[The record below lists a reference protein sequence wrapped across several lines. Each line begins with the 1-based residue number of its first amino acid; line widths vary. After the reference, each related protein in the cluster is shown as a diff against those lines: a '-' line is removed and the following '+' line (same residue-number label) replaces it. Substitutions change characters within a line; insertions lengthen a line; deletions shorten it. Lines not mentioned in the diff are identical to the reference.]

1 VTKKTKEEVAELE
14 NQAREL
20 IRLAA
25 RLIRLVQGGGDRMP
39 TYFRD
44 ILRRNV
50 LAARHFHAMIP
61 LAVDGPMTVNDLA
74 GKLVLAPA
82 STSQLVSELV
92 EAGLITR
99 ETDPDDHRR
108 ARVSLRQHLVS
119 KVAAVA
125 KARLQPFRA
134 ALIQIP
140 VCERNTF
147 IEGWKILIAS
157 MEAEPSGSSDPIKRK
172 DKQ

>member
-1 VTKKTKEEVAELE
+1 MLEEKNAELE
-14 NQAREL
+14 SQAREL

-25 RLIRLVQGGGDRMP
+25 RLIRLVQGDGERMP

-44 ILRRNV
+44 ILRRNG

-61 LAVDGPMTVNDLA
+61 LAVEGPMTVNELA

-99 ETDPDDHRR
+99 GTDPNDRRR
-108 ARVSLRQHLVS
+108 AHISLRRHLVS
-119 KVAAVA
+119 KVASVA

-134 ALIQIP
+134 ALTQIP
-140 VCERNTF
+140 VCERNSF
-147 IEGWKILIAS
+147 IESWKILVAS
-157 MEAEPSGSSDPIKRK
+157 MEAEPTTSSNQIQKK

>member
-1 VTKKTKEEVAELE
+1 MSKEKDAELE
-14 NQAREL
+14 SQAREL

-25 RLIRLVQGGGDRMP
+25 RLIRFVQGDGDRMP

-44 ILRRNV
+44 LLRNNG
-50 LAARHFHAMIP
+50 LAARHFHTMIP

-74 GKLVLAPA
+74 EKLALAPA

-92 EAGLITR
+92 EADLITR
-99 ETDPDDHRR
+99 ETDSNDRRR
-108 ARVSLRQHLVS
+108 ARISLHRHLVS

-134 ALIQIP
+134 ALNKIP
-140 VCERNTF
+140 VSERKNF
-147 IEGWKILIAS
+147 IEGWKILVDS
-157 MEAEPSGSSDPIKRK
+157 MEAELSTFSDPIKRK
-172 DKQ
+172 DEQ

>member
-1 VTKKTKEEVAELE
+1 VSKEKNADLE
-14 NQAREL
+14 RQAREL

-25 RLIRLVQGGGDRMP
+25 RLIRLVQGDGDRMP
-39 TYFRD
+39 TYFRG
-44 ILRRNV
+44 ILRSNG
-50 LAARHFHAMIP
+50 LAARHFHTMIP

-74 GKLVLAPA
+74 EKLGLAPA

-99 ETDPDDHRR
+99 GTDSNDRRR
-108 ARVSLRQHLVS
+108 ARISLQRHLVS

-125 KARLQPFRA
+125 AARLAPFRA

-140 VCERNTF
+140 AGERNNF

-157 MEAEPSGSSDPIKRK
+157 MEAELSTSSDPIKRK